1 MKRDCG
7 AETTASGM
15 THCSLRHLHRKFRA
29 WRCKPIQEFVRLTLR
44 LIVCWPH
51 TAASRP
57 VANLCFRASQAEEEG
72 FGSSAGRLHIF
83 PGGESIQ
90 VNAGTPSGGNPLSP
104 RGKHAR
110 KARDLVEPRPLPEQ
124 CHGEPDLSPST
135 RTRLGQIANEPQ
147 RRSLARHRRDTPG
160 PDVLRGR
167 YASMQ
172 DEIKTAPFPRLTYE
186 AATGSVTGDT
196 QVAGLEALLSVSTLA
211 ENVPASVELPRV
223 WKSATDGA
231 EKRHLAADEARAV
244 DVLTAPSVHQSAARA
259 ALTRS
264 MPAVRP
270 PRSPAPRGS
279 GSDRKPRRE
288 VTSRRRHRSAA
299 LVRGGF
305 EPRTARVVALIPA
318 HNEEASIA
326 ATIRSLLA
334 QTRPPDRIVV
344 MCDRCTDHTAAI
356 AARFGVSVMR
366 SEGNTGRKA
375 GALNQALD
383 AILPGMHDTDAVLIQ
398 DADSF
403 LVPEFTA
410 AASSRLS
417 KKTGAVGGVF
427 YGAPGG
433 GILGFF
439 QRSEFVRYARDI
451 ARNRHQAIVL
461 SGTAALFLVGTLRDV
476 RQARND
482 GRLPPGQGGVYDE
495 QAFTE
500 DNELTLALKT
510 LGYRPESPPAC
521 RVVTEVM
528 PTLSKLWHQ
537 RVRWQRGAVENL
549 RTYGWTKATRGY
561 IIRQLGMAGSV
572 AALAL
577 FLLVTCVSV
586 LLSHHFGI
594 SVPWAMVGV
603 LFVAERVVTVRRA
616 GWLAMLVA
624 SVLVIELLYDM
635 FQHAVY
641 VWCIAG
647 AARKGKQHWAAT

>member
-1 MKRDCG
+1 VD
-7 AETTASGM
+7 
-15 THCSLRHLHRKFRA
+15 A
-29 WRCKPIQEFVRLTLR
+29 WTPI
-44 LIVCWPH
+44 
-51 TAASRP
+51 
-57 VANLCFRASQAEEEG
+57 
-72 FGSSAGRLHIF
+72 
-83 PGGESIQ
+83 GG
-90 VNAGTPSGGNPLSP
+90 GPLSP

-110 KARDLVEPRPLPEQ
+110 QPFQSAGDQVELRPLPEQ
-124 CHGEPDLSPST
+124 CHGEPDLAPST

-147 RRSLARHRRDTPG
+147 RRSPARHRRETPG
-160 PDVLRGR
+160 TDVLRAR
-167 YASMQ
+167 SAPTQ
-172 DEIKTAPFPRLTYE
+172 DQTKTAPIPRPTYE
-186 AATGSVTGDT
+186 AATGGVTGHT
-196 QVAGLEALLSVSTLA
+196 QAAGLEALLSISALVQD
-211 ENVPASVELPRV
+211 VPATVELPRRG
-223 WKSATDGA
+223 KSATDGA
-231 EKRHLAADEARAV
+231 ERRYLAPNEARAG
-244 DVLTAPSVHQSAARA
+244 DMLIAPSMRRSAAA
-259 ALTRS
+259 VAFTRS
-264 MPAVRP
+264 MPGVRP
-270 PRSPAPRGS
+270 PRSPAQRGPAS
-279 GSDRKPRRE
+279 YREPRRQ
-288 VTSRRRHRSAA
+288 VTSRRHRSPVP
-299 LVRGGF
+299 VRGGF

-344 MCDRCTDHTAAI
+344 MCDRCTDDTAAI

-366 SEGNTGRKA
+366 TAGNTGRKA

-403 LVPEFTA
+403 LVPEFTV

-451 ARNRHQAIVL
+451 ARNRHQVFVL
-461 SGTAALFLVGTLRDV
+461 SGTAALFLVSTLRDV
-476 RQARND
+476 RRARND
-482 GRLPPGQGGVYDE
+482 GRLPSGQGGVYDE

-528 PTLSKLWHQ
+528 PTVSKLWHQ

-586 LLSHHFGI
+586 LASHHFGV
-594 SVPWAMVGV
+594 SAPWAMVGV

-624 SVLVIELLYDM
+624 SVLVIELLYDL

-641 VWCIAG
+641 VRCIAG
-647 AARKGKQHWAAT
+647 AVRNGKQRWAAT

>member
-1 MKRDCG
+1 MVG
-7 AETTASGM
+7 A
-15 THCSLRHLHRKFRA
+15 
-29 WRCKPIQEFVRLTLR
+29 W
-44 LIVCWPH
+44 
-51 TAASRP
+51 
-57 VANLCFRASQAEEEG
+57 
-72 FGSSAGRLHIF
+72 
-83 PGGESIQ
+83 
-90 VNAGTPSGGNPLSP
+90 TPSRERPLSP
-104 RGKHAR
+104 HGKHTRQAFQSAGNLAELR
-110 KARDLVEPRPLPEQ
+110 SLPEQ
-124 CHGEPDLSPST
+124 HHGEPDLCPST
-135 RTRLGQIANEPQ
+135 RTRFDQIANEPQ
-147 RRSLARHRRDTPG
+147 RRPPAQARHRRDTPD
-160 PDVLRGR
+160 PDVLWARS
-167 YASMQ
+167 APTQ
-172 DEIKTAPFPRLTYE
+172 DGTKTTPIPRLSYE
-186 AATGSVTGDT
+186 AATGSVTSDT
-196 QVAGLEALLSVSTLA
+196 QVAGLEALLSISTLVQD
-211 ENVPASVELPRV
+211 VPATVELPRRG
-223 WKSATDGA
+223 KSASDGA
-231 EKRHLAADEARAV
+231 EKRHLAANEAHAV
-244 DVLTAPSVHQSAARA
+244 DMLTAPSMHRSAAGVA
-259 ALTRS
+259 FTRP
-264 MPAVRP
+264 MPGVRP
-270 PRSPAPRGS
+270 PRSPAQRGP
-279 GSDRKPRRE
+279 GPYHGPRRQ
-288 VTSRRRHRSAA
+288 VTSRHRHRSPTP
-299 LVRGGF
+299 VRGGF

-326 ATIRSLLA
+326 ATIQSLLA

-344 MCDRCTDHTAAI
+344 MCDRCTDQTAAI

-366 SEGNTGRKA
+366 SEGNNGRKA

-410 AASSRLS
+410 VASSRLS
-417 KKTGAVGGVF
+417 KKTGAVGAVF

-461 SGTAALFLVGTLRDV
+461 SGTAALFLVSTLRDV

-482 GRLPPGQGGVYDE
+482 GRLPPGQARVYDE

-528 PTLSKLWHQ
+528 PSLSKLWHQ

-572 AALAL
+572 AALTL

-586 LLSHHFGI
+586 LLGHHFSI
-594 SVPWAMVGV
+594 SAPWAMVGV

-624 SVLVIELLYDM
+624 SVLVIELLYDL

-641 VWCIAG
+641 VRCIAG
-647 AARKGKQHWAAT
+647 AMRNGKQRWATT